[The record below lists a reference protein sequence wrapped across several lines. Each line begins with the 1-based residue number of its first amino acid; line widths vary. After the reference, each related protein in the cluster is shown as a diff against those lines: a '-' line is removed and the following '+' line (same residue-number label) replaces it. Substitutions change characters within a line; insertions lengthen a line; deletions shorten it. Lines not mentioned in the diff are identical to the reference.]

1 MNNFYNSSQRY
12 VYVNNN
18 GKEYVDKRGV
28 KIIKNDKNIDME
40 VNLNDKKSIYR
51 SFKHNEFAKFLDD
64 VYSKN
69 KNNNQTLLENL
80 EGIYKNLKKTSR
92 KERRKTQKNKKKKP
106 AKKSQNKNP
115 PRKENRRK
123 TLKNKTN
130 KKTNK
135 KSNAKKA
142 NMKKQN

>member
-18 GKEYVDKRGV
+18 GKEYIDKRGV
-28 KIIKNDKNIDME
+28 KINKNDKNIDME
-40 VNLNDKKSIYR
+40 VNLNDQKSIYR

-80 EGIYKNLKKTSR
+80 EDVYKNLKKSR
-92 KERRKTQKNKKKKP
+92 KGRRKTQKNKKKKP
-106 AKKSQNKNP
+106 AKKQQNKNP
-115 PRKENRRK
+115 PRKEKRRK
-123 TLKNKTN
+123 TLKNKTD

-135 KSNAKKA
+135 KPNAKKG
-142 NMKKQN
+142 NMKK